1 MDERKVATFD
11 LSNMQERSEYER
23 ILNTHSII
31 KEEFGYMRD
40 GTPKVTVWYVVE
52 NE

>member
-1 MDERKVATFD
+1 MEERKVATFD
-11 LSNMQERSEYER
+11 LNNLQERVEYER
-23 ILNTHSII
+23 ILNKYAII

-52 NE
+52 DE